1 MILKSGHHMPCL
13 SIVHFPK
20 EWDVKIL
27 KLVGLDDL
35 FINVGHLLLHFDGK
49 HAFYVGTR
57 IL

>member
-1 MILKSGHHMPCL
+1 MPCL
-13 SIVHFPK
+13 SIFHFPK
-20 EWDVKIL
+20 EWAVKIL

-35 FINVGHLLLHFDGK
+35 FKKLGHLLLYIDGK